1 MKFDLNFQEL
11 MEIEQGAPDFTWM
24 TDHSWKK
31 VWNSNLSDF
40 LDLLQEVDSNSFEFG
55 FSLFRVWLN
64 HLINA

>member
-31 VWNSNLSDF
+31 FGIQIFLIFWTCSKKLIRIHSNL
-40 LDLLQEVDSNSFEFG
+40 DLVYLGFG
-55 FSLFRVWLN
+55 
-64 HLINA
+64 LIT